1 MNTQQIF
8 RVLRF
13 CGVLFV
19 FAGVFLASPRADA
32 VEAPITRAQP
42 KLQTVP
48 LIITGQDKKPHKFT
62 VELARTH
69 REQEIGEMFRTHI
82 PEDSGMLF
90 VLPQVQE
97 SAMWMRNTLV
107 SLDVVFIDE
116 TNSIHA
122 IEERTI
128 PLSEGIISSYGAVR
142 AVLELPAGTA
152 ERLGVVVG
160 DHVSSPALPLGP
172 S

>member
-1 MNTQQIF
+1 MNAQQMFRIF
-8 RVLRF
+8 RF
-13 CGVLFV
+13 CRVLFA
-19 FAGVFLASPRADA
+19 FAGVMVGASAYA
-32 VEAPITRAQP
+32 MEAPITHAQP
-42 KLQTVP
+42 KLQTIP
-48 LIITGQDKKPHKFT
+48 LTITGQDKKPHRFL

-82 PEDSGMLF
+82 PEDGGMLF
-90 VLPQVQE
+90 VLPQLQE

-116 TNSIHA
+116 ANNIHA
-122 IEERTI
+122 IEEHTV

-152 ERLGVVVG
+152 ERLGFVVG
-160 DHVSSPALPLGP
+160 DHVSSSALPLGP